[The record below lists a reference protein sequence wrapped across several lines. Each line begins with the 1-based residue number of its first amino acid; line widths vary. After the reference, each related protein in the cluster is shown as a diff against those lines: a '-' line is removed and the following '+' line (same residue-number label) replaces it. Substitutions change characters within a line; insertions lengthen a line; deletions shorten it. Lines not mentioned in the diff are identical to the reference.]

1 MIKVGDRIFV
11 LFKCAPQVVP
21 YSCSWLK
28 KHDETNGGPRRVRLN
43 GSRSKSGYW
52 KDELEAWLQSSV
64 VAA

>member
-11 LFKCAPQVVP
+11 PLKCAPQIVG
-21 YSCSWLK
+21 YSISWLK
-28 KHDETNGGPRRVRLN
+28 QHDERNGGPRRVRIN

-52 KDELEAWLQSSV
+52 KDELEDWLANSV